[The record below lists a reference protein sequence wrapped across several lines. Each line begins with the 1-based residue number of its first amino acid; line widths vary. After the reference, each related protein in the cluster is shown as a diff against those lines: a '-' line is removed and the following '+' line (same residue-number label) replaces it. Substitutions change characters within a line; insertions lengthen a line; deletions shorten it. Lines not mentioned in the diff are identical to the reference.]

1 MWIFK
6 EGLINTLSLVT
17 PPWTLKW
24 LNEALIFTNMSDLEL
39 QVPIPVEKNEK
50 IGEKNS
56 KNFGPTPGTPWV
68 PHISA
73 PRTNIEKPLGN
84 AS

>member
-50 IGEKNS
+50 IGEKNF
-56 KNFGPTPGTPWV
+56 NFWPYPRDPLGTPYLD
-68 PHISA
+68 PQ
-73 PRTNIEKPLGN
+73 NEYLKN
-84 AS
+84 AR